1 MDRVAFIRNAP
12 ELFSNIRGNIH
23 SCCKTSGQGAK
34 AKAGS
39 LLDFHSAALQ
49 LINKMEY
56 LRGNHSEV
64 METVEEAKKALE
76 TAISNHTQMKTHIE
90 QQKTVNDAYQKQVEA
105 LQTEKSRLQS
115 NISALEGSCGK
126 CLPGW
131 TLFNSSCY
139 FFSYLESATVKK
151 NWADSRADCVG
162 RGADLV
168 VIDSQEEQKFASNS
182 INKMKT
188 STSVWENGFWTG
200 LTDTEAEGA
209 WVWINNVTEVEQRY
223 WMDGEPNNYGG
234 GEDCGV
240 IIYSRSNPWKTR
252 YDGHCHTPLHWI
264 CETTS
269 R

>member
-12 ELFSNIRGNIH
+12 ELFS
-23 SCCKTSGQGAK
+23 TSGQDAR
-34 AKAGS
+34 AKAGCLHDS
-39 LLDFHSAALQ
+39 
-49 LINKMEY
+49 MEF
-56 LRGNHSEV
+56 
-64 METVEEAKKALE
+64 
-76 TAISNHTQMKTHIE
+76 
-90 QQKTVNDAYQKQVEA
+90 
-105 LQTEKSRLQS
+105 

-151 NWADSRADCVG
+151 NWTDSRADCVG

-223 WMDGEPNNYGG
+223 WMDDEPNNHWG

-240 IIYSRSNPWKTR
+240 IIYSPSNPWKTR
-252 YDGHCHTPLHWI
+252 YDGQCHTPLHWI